1 MPSISVSGI
10 NFVEMDMKKVVKKN
24 PYAVPIVI
32 LLVCLVGLVFMWI
45 LCRHG
50 FYLGRRSVIVNNGGV
65 EPTENLTAGLLK
77 NPEKM
82 WHESDGVTIGAQ
94 YDGYLENHYL
104 YTELTDWTISLL
116 VDGKA
121 RIDASPW
128 NGKFELSGES
138 LRIVEPCKGDVIG
151 GIEFTEDYTVPPKG
165 KRTFGCI
172 MYTGR
177 FYNSAMS
184 DLKIEYRPHV
194 LVRQM
199 PHAWG
204 VLILFGSGLISMLS
218 VIITTMFKKKE
229 SDRQKLTNQQ
239 FIESTLLVFA
249 NTIEAK
255 DSYTRGHSQ
264 RVALYARELAARMGF
279 DADFQENVYYCA
291 LIHDVGKI
299 GIPDEIL
306 HKPGRLTDE
315 ERKVIQSHASIGGD
329 IFKDF
334 SYIPGISEAV
344 RHHHERY
351 DGGGYPDGLSGE
363 SIPLL
368 ARIICVADCFDAMTS
383 NRCYRNK
390 IDIERVVA
398 DFKENSGKQFD
409 PDIVPHMLSM
419 IAEGKAPLPQ

>member
-1 MPSISVSGI
+1 MRKR
-10 NFVEMDMKKVVKKN
+10 EKKN
-24 PYAVPIVI
+24 PYAVPTII
-32 LLVCLVGLVFMWI
+32 LLVCLVGLSFMWI
-45 LCRHG
+45 LCRNG
-50 FYLGRRSVIVNNGGV
+50 FYLGKKTVIIHNGGV
-65 EPTENLTAGLLK
+65 EPEDNISAGLLK

-82 WHESDGVTIGAQ
+82 WHESDGVTLGAQ
-94 YDGYLENHYL
+94 YDGYLENHYQ
-104 YTELTDWTISLL
+104 YTELTDWSISLL
-116 VDGKA
+116 VDKKT
-121 RIDASPW
+121 RIDANPW
-128 NGKFELSGES
+128 NGKFELNGES
-138 LRIVEPCKGDVIG
+138 LKIIEPYKGERVGSIDIL
-151 GIEFTEDYTVPPKG
+151 EDYTVPPKG

-184 DLKIEYRPHV
+184 DLKVEFRPHV
-194 LVRQM
+194 LLRQM

-204 VLILFGSGLISMLS
+204 ILIFFGSGMISMLS
-218 VIITTMFKKKE
+218 VIITIMFRKKE
-229 SDRQKLTNQQ
+229 SDRQKLTNQR

-255 DSYTRGHSQ
+255 DSYTCGHSQ
-264 RVALYARELAARMGF
+264 RVALYARELASRMGF
-279 DADFQENVYYCA
+279 DDDFQENVYYCA
-291 LIHDVGKI
+291 LVHDVGKI

-334 SYIPGISEAV
+334 PYIPGIAEAV

-351 DGGGYPDGLSGE
+351 DGGGYPDGLAHE
-363 SIPLL
+363 KIPLM

-390 IDIERVVA
+390 IDIERVKE
-398 DFKENSGKQFD
+398 DFKENSGRQFD
-409 PDIVPHMLSM
+409 SDIVPHMLAM
-419 IAEGKAPLPQ
+419 IEEGKAPLPQ

>member
-1 MPSISVSGI
+1 
-10 NFVEMDMKKVVKKN
+10 
-24 PYAVPIVI
+24 VI
-32 LLVCLVGLVFMWI
+32 ILFICLLGLIF
-45 LCRHG
+45 LLLLFRHG
-50 FYLGRRSVIVNNGGV
+50 FYLDRKTVVMPNTGV
-65 EPTENLTAGLLK
+65 ETDAPVCAEFARNTG
-77 NPEKM
+77 KM
-82 WHESDGVTIGAQ
+82 WNESDGVTIGAQ
-94 YDGYLENHYL
+94 YDGYLENKYP
-104 YTELTDWTISLL
+104 YTELTDWSVSL
-116 VDGKA
+116 A
-121 RIDASPW
+121 IDKKSRFDSAPW
-128 NGKFELSGES
+128 NGVFVLDGEKLTISEPVKGES
-138 LRIVEPCKGDVIG
+138 VGDVEIL
-151 GIEFTEDYTVPPKG
+151 ENYTVPPKSR
-165 KRTFGCI
+165 RTFGCI

-177 FYNSAMS
+177 FFNPGMS
-184 DLKIEYRPHV
+184 ELTIEFRPHV
-194 LVRQM
+194 LVRQI
-199 PHAWG
+199 PYAWG
-204 VLILFGSGLISMLS
+204 ILIFFGSGVVAMFSAIVTSM
-218 VIITTMFKKKE
+218 FRKKE

-255 DSYTRGHSQ
+255 DSYTCGHSQ
-264 RVALYARELAARMGF
+264 RVALYARELASRMGY

-344 RHHHERY
+344 RHHHERF
-351 DGGGYPDGLSGE
+351 DGRGYPDGLSGE

-419 IAEGKAPLPQ
+419 IEDGKAPIPQ